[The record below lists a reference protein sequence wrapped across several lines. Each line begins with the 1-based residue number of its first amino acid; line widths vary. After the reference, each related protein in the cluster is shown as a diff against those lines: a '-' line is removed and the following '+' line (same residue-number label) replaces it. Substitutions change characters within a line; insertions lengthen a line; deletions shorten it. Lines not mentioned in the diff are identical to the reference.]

1 MASSPLPF
9 RDERPIAAVP
19 RALLVVFALA
29 LGAQVAWRA
38 MQPAP
43 TAAADQLT
51 MPPSSAA
58 LRVLAIGD
66 PIALGQL
73 LTLRLQAFDNQPG
86 ISVPFAALDY
96 NRVEA
101 WLAAILDLDP
111 RTGYPLLMAAQLY
124 GQVFGHPG
132 QQRQMSEFVLRQF
145 LRDPDRRW
153 QPLAHVAVMAKHR
166 LHDLPLAL
174 RYAKALEQHARG
186 PGVPGWA
193 RQMHIFLL
201 EDLGEVETAK
211 VLLGGLLASGA
222 ITDEHEA
229 RFLTERLQAL
239 ENAEN
244 STGLPR

>member
-1 MASSPLPF
+1 MQRLLPG
-9 RDERPIAAVP
+9 RDERPLAAVP
-19 RALLVVFALA
+19 SVLLAVFALA
-29 LGAQVAWRA
+29 LAGQMAWRA
-38 MQPAP
+38 TQPAP
-43 TAAADQLT
+43 TATADQLT

-58 LRVLAIGD
+58 LRVLSVGD

-101 WLAAILDLDP
+101 WLDAILDLDP
-111 RTGYPLLMAAQLY
+111 NTGYPLLMAAQLY
-124 GQVFGHPG
+124 GQVFGHPAK
-132 QQRQMSEFVLRQF
+132 QRQMSAFVLRQF

-174 RYAKALEQHARG
+174 RYATALRDHAHG

-201 EDLGEVETAK
+201 EDLGEVETAR

-244 STGLPR
+244 STAPPR

>member
-1 MASSPLPF
+1 MRRLLPW

-19 RALLVVFALA
+19 RALLWVLALA
-29 LGAQVAWRA
+29 LVAQVGGRA
-38 MQPAP
+38 LQPAP
-43 TAAADQLT
+43 TAHADQLA
-51 MPPSSAA
+51 MPPSVAA
-58 LRVLAIGD
+58 LRVLAVGE
-66 PIALGQL
+66 PIVLGQL
-73 LTLRLQAFDNQPG
+73 LTLHLQAFDNQPG
-86 ISVPFAALDY
+86 VSVPFAALDY
-96 NRVEA
+96 HRVEA
-101 WLAAILDLDP
+101 WLATILDLDP

-124 GQVFGHPG
+124 AQVFGQPDKE
-132 QQRQMSEFVLRQF
+132 RQMSEFVLREF

-174 RYAKALEQHARG
+174 RYATALKDHARG
-186 PGVPGWA
+186 PAVPSWA

-201 EDLGEVETAK
+201 EDMGEVETAK

-222 ITDEHEA
+222 ITDQHEA

-244 STGLPR
+244 STGLSR

>member
-1 MASSPLPF
+1 MKRLLPH
-9 RDERPIAAVP
+9 RDERPVSAVP
-19 RALLVVFALA
+19 RALLAVFALA
-29 LGAQVAWRA
+29 LAGQMAWRA
-38 MQPAP
+38 LQPAP
-43 TAAADQLT
+43 TASADQLA

-58 LRVLAIGD
+58 LRVLAAGE
-66 PIALGQL
+66 PIVFGQS

-96 NRVEA
+96 DRVEA

-111 RTGYPLLMAAQLY
+111 RSGYPLLMAAQLY
-124 GQVFGHPG
+124 AQVFGHPEK
-132 QQRQMSEFVLRQF
+132 QRQMSEFVLRQF

-174 RYAKALEQHARG
+174 RYATALRDRARG
-186 PGVPGWA
+186 PGVPAWA

-229 RFLTERLQAL
+229 RFLTERLEAL

-244 STGLPR
+244 STGPPR